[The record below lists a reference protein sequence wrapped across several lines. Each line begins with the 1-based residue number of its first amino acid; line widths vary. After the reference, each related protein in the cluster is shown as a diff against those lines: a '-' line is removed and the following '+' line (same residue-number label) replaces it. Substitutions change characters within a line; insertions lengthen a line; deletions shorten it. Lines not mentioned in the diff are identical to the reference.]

1 MIRRPPRSTLFPYT
15 TLFRSK
21 DVYLDRLQRLRRVGD
36 YKYPIEIFKTDD
48 YNQVTELFVR
58 INSGG
63 TRLRAAELVLAQLAL
78 RLPGALVDTF
88 EKAIDEYDE
97 LGYELDA
104 RFLIRALIVSGTGQ
118 SRFRYLSDFW
128 KKDSEEFRKVWQRA
142 KRGVD
147 TAVNFVRQNAGFES
161 SDWLPSLNALIPLA
175 AYFERHNAVTGDI
188 EHGLLQ
194 WFYVASLR
202 GRYSSAAETAMDE
215 RSEEH
220 TSELQSRLHLV
231 CRLLLEK
238 KKKNEN

>member
-63 TRLRAAELVLAQLAL
+63 TR
-78 RLPGALVDTF
+78 
-88 EKAIDEYDE
+88 
-97 LGYELDA
+97 
-104 RFLIRALIVSGTGQ
+104 
-118 SRFRYLSDFW
+118 
-128 KKDSEEFRKVWQRA
+128 
-142 KRGVD
+142 
-147 TAVNFVRQNAGFES
+147 
-161 SDWLPSLNALIPLA
+161 
-175 AYFERHNAVTGDI
+175 
-188 EHGLLQ
+188 
-194 WFYVASLR
+194 
-202 GRYSSAAETAMDE
+202 
-215 RSEEH
+215 SEEH

-238 KKKNEN
+238 KKTQLIKMMDNTYATL